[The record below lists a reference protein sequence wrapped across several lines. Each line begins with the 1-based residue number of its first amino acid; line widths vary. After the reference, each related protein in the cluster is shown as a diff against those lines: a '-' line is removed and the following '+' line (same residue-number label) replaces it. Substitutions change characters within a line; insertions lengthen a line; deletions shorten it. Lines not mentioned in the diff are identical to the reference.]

1 MPSPSIER
9 GGMKVMD
16 NDAVAKALKAGKQF
30 EADFSRQYRAT
41 GFELVRLVDANRNR
55 NPCDYF
61 SVLPGMVCFYE
72 LKSTACQELPLID
85 IKPHQLESMAEYDGA
100 ALGVHAGF
108 VIQFRVSTEN
118 TIYYISGQ
126 NLRAYVED
134 KPSSR
139 YLDADYLEA
148 NGILI
153 PTSKPTPRA
162 QKYSIMDISTFLT
175 QLRKS

>member
-1 MPSPSIER
+1 
-9 GGMKVMD
+9 MD
-16 NDAVAKALKAGKQF
+16 NDAVARALKAGKQF

-61 SVLPGMVCFYE
+61 SVLPGMVCFFE
-72 LKSTACQELPLID
+72 LKSTACLELPLID
-85 IKPHQLESMAEYDGA
+85 IKPHQLDSMAEYDQA
-100 ALGVHAGF
+100 APGVHAGF
-108 VIQFRVSTEN
+108 VLQFRESPTN
-118 TIYYISGQ
+118 TVYYISGRG
-126 NLRAYVED
+126 LKSYVED

-139 YLDADYLEA
+139 YLDGGYLEA

-153 PTSKPTPRA
+153 PTSKPTPQAR
-162 QKYSIMDISTFLT
+162 KYSILDIPAFLA

>member
-1 MPSPSIER
+1 
-9 GGMKVMD
+9 MD

-30 EADFSRQYRAT
+30 EQNFSRQYRAA
-41 GFELVRLVDANRNR
+41 GYNLIRLVDANRNR

-72 LKSTACQELPLID
+72 LKSTACPELPLID
-85 IKPHQLESMAEYDGA
+85 IKPHQLDSMAEYDQA
-100 ALGVHAGF
+100 APGVHAGF
-108 VIQFRVSTEN
+108 VIQFRASPTN
-118 TIYYISGQ
+118 TVYYISGEA
-126 NLRAYVED
+126 LMAYVED

-139 YLDADYLEA
+139 YLDGGYLET

-162 QKYSIMDISTFLT
+162 QKYSIMDISAFLS
-175 QLRKS
+175 QLQKS